1 MLVGVPLHSLI
12 LAHVAETPM
21 VGLAYQGKVTR
32 FMRDAGL
39 ERFII
44 PVDSMECPLERDEF
58 VAKVEACLAEEAPL
72 RERLAQ
78 GNAAIRSTVDV
89 PAEKIAC
96 LLRERA

>member
-21 VGLAYQGKVTR
+21 VGLAYQGKVSR

-39 ERFII
+39 ERFTI
-44 PVDSMECPLERDEF
+44 PVDSMDCPLERDDF
-58 VAKVEACLAEEAPL
+58 VSKVDACLAEEAPL

-78 GNAAIRSTVDV
+78 GNAAIRATVDV
-89 PAEKIAC
+89 PAEKIAR
-96 LLRERA
+96 LLAREA